1 MKKPFRPHSQLF
13 LFSNTLDPRIEMWFS
28 GNIIIEQ
35 ELLGNMDICEE
46 IKKLSMMLPML
57 GSGHFKYVTTVM
69 NFKTANLLLVKL
81 SGIYP
86 VMSAFTPSENYS
98 TLNRIFKLYCSWV
111 NRMESLED
119 FQFHENRLLSY
130 LRGKDL
136 ICKNLR
142 TRELEILSS
151 LHQNN
156 DEIRDFITHEIRSK
170 LLM

>member
-1 MKKPFRPHSQLF
+1 MKKFRPHSQLF
-13 LFSNTLDPRIEMWFS
+13 LFSDTFDPRVEKWFS
-28 GNIIIEQ
+28 GSIIIEQ
-35 ELLGNMDICEE
+35 ELLGNMDVCEE

-86 VMSAFTPSENYS
+86 VMSAFTSSENYS
-98 TLNRIFKLYCSWV
+98 TLNRIFKMYSSWL
-111 NRMESLED
+111 NRMGLLED
-119 FQFHENRLLSY
+119 FQFHENHLLSY
-130 LRGKDL
+130 LRGKDPVR
-136 ICKNLR
+136 KKLR
-142 TRELEILSS
+142 KRELEILNS

-156 DEIRDFITHEIRSK
+156 DEIRDFITQEIRCK